1 MKFQNQN
8 TMLEH
13 FHGLLLISVSMIGFQ
28 ALSNLFLENS
38 IGALLCVCDVL
49 VLRFGNLG
57 ILFNIWNFYKE
68 NFAIF
73 FGFVL

>member
-1 MKFQNQN
+1 
-8 TMLEH
+8 MLEH
-13 FHGLLLISVSMIGFQ
+13 FHGLLLISVSTIGFQ
-28 ALSNLFLENS
+28 ALSDLFLENL
-38 IGALLCVCDVL
+38 IGVLLCVCDVL